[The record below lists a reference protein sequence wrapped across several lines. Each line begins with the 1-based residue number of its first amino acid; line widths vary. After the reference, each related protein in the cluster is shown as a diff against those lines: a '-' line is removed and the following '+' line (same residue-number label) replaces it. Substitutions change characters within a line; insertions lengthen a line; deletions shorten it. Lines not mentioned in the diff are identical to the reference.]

1 MPIEGFDFK
10 EFAKSLADQASQVI
24 PEDIQGPDRQYIVNI
39 VYNFCYM
46 AGEALSNDTALN
58 FNAEQASI
66 VTQFIGEWAF
76 HKSID
81 LIKGKVDPQFRDGI
95 LQKIAFTVFEIA
107 KQAIIKNL
115 PQGDMIAVVEHH
127 VKRAYVEALE
137 ELKSKGAM
145 TDEQVNQAESYSNI
159 DAMAEQVQQEAAAAE
174 AQQSQP
180 NAQVREQIAQVSD
193 NKILKLATLAMVI
206 KRLPPN
212 RQRALLGKFDKQDAQ
227 IVEEYAKMDGLE
239 NKIDTNVSIKCI
251 KEIQDSL
258 PESHKVNMERLFERL
273 HAIVDNGNIPKISN
287 IVGKERTAVK
297 KFVLGAADNK
307 NYEIAPMVGNIICQY
322 LEEKLG

>member
-10 EFAKSLADQASQVI
+10 EFAKSLADQAGQVI
-24 PEDIQGPDRQYIVNI
+24 PEDIQGQDRQYIVNI

-46 AGEALSNDTALN
+46 AGEAISNDTSLN
-58 FNAEQASI
+58 FSAEQASI

-81 LIKGKVDPQFRDGI
+81 LIKGNVDPQFRDGI

-127 VKRAYVEALE
+127 VKKAYVEALE

-145 TDEQVNQAESYSNI
+145 SEAQVNQAESYSNI
-159 DAMAEQVQQEAAAAE
+159 DAMAQQVQEEAAAAE
-174 AQQSQP
+174 AQAASGTT
-180 NAQVREQIAQVSD
+180 NQIAQVSD

-212 RQRALLGKFDKQDAQ
+212 RQRALLGKFNKQDAQ
-227 IVEEYAKMDGLE
+227 IVEEYARMDGLE
-239 NKIDTNVSIKCI
+239 EKIDKNVSIKCI

-258 PESHKVNMERLFERL
+258 PESHKANMEKLFERL
-273 HAIVDNGNIPKISN
+273 HAIVDGANVSKISN

-297 KFVLGAADNK
+297 KFVLGAIDNK
-307 NYEIAPMVGNIICQY
+307 NYEIAPMVGNVICQY
-322 LEEKLG
+322 LEEKMG